1 MRLTCHLR
9 SRCASWAL
17 IGCCAALAA
26 AGCHRTEPP
35 GETPQAANRAEQP
48 AEQAVNV
55 VEAGLRPWPRIVR
68 VQGTLSEDESAQLG
82 VKVAGRVKE
91 VLVDLGSKVA
101 LGQPIAKLDTEEFD
115 LKVRQAE
122 AQVAQARA
130 TLGLKGNTLD
140 DKVDPQKAS
149 PVLQELAML
158 EDARLNVNRAHRFT
172 EKSVFTQ
179 EEVQAR
185 ESTLRV
191 AEARHVSA
199 LNAVHEQIAI
209 LALRRAELALTIQN
223 RKDAIIKAPFD
234 GIVHER
240 HVAPGSYVSIGQPVA
255 TLVRISPLRFRAG
268 VPERSVMGVTV
279 GQPIRLLLEAQPQPL
294 EAKISRISPLLDL
307 SSRALAIEADID
319 NSSET
324 WRAGLFAEAEIL
336 VDPSQQALA
345 VPARSV
351 VAFGGVEKVWIV
363 KDNHCSP
370 RPVRT
375 GRRSAEYV
383 EIIHGLEPG
392 ELVVVEGPLG
402 REGVV
407 RAQRQ
412 TPAARQDQAAILG
425 Q

>member
-17 IGCCAALAA
+17 VGTCAALVAG
-26 AGCHRTEPP
+26 GCHRAEPA
-35 GETPQAANRAEQP
+35 GEAPQAAKPAEQP
-48 AEQAVNV
+48 VSV

-91 VLVDLGSKVA
+91 VLVDIGSKVA

-122 AQVAQARA
+122 ALVAQARS
-130 TLGLKGNTLD
+130 TLGLRGNTLD

-179 EEVQAR
+179 EEIQAR
-185 ESTLRV
+185 ESALRV
-191 AEARHVSA
+191 AEARHMSA
-199 LNAVHEQIAI
+199 LNSVHEQIAA
-209 LALRRAELALTIQN
+209 LALRRAELALAIQN
-223 RKDAIIKAPFD
+223 RKDAIIKAPFN

-268 VPERSVMGVTV
+268 VPERSVMGVSV
-279 GQPIRLLLEAQPQPL
+279 GQPIRLMLEAQPQPL

-336 VDPSQQALA
+336 VDPGQRALA
-345 VPARSV
+345 VPAHSV

-383 EIIHGLEPG
+383 EIIDGLEAG
-392 ELVVVEGPLG
+392 ELVVAEGPLG

>member
-1 MRLTCHLR
+1 LV
-9 SRCASWAL
+9 
-17 IGCCAALAA
+17 A
-26 AGCHRTEPP
+26 AGCHRAEPG
-35 GETPQAANRAEQP
+35 GEAPEAVKSAEQP
-48 AEQAVNV
+48 VSV

-91 VLVDLGSKVA
+91 VLVDIGSKVA

-115 LKVRQAE
+115 LMVRQAE

-149 PVLQELAML
+149 PVLQELALL

-179 EEVQAR
+179 EEIQAR

-199 LNAVHEQIAI
+199 LNSVHEQIAV
-209 LALRRAELALTIQN
+209 LALRRAELALAIQN
-223 RKDAIIKAPFD
+223 RKDAIVKAPFN

-268 VPERSVMGVTV
+268 VPERSVTGVSV
-279 GQPIRLLLEAQPQPL
+279 GQPIRLMLEAQPQPL

-336 VDPSQQALA
+336 VDPGQRALA
-345 VPARSV
+345 VPAHSV

-383 EIIHGLEPG
+383 EIIDGLEAG
-392 ELVVVEGPLG
+392 ELVVAEGPLG

-407 RAQRQ
+407 RAERQ

>member
-1 MRLTCHLR
+1 LV
-9 SRCASWAL
+9 A
-17 IGCCAALAA
+17 G
-26 AGCHRTEPP
+26 GCHRAEPA
-35 GETPQAANRAEQP
+35 GEMREAAKSSEQP
-48 AEQAVNV
+48 VSV

-91 VLVDLGSKVA
+91 VLVDIGSKVA

-122 AQVAQARA
+122 ALVAQARS
-130 TLGLKGNTLD
+130 TLGLRGNTLD

-179 EEVQAR
+179 EEIQAR

-191 AEARHVSA
+191 AEARHMSA
-199 LNAVHEQIAI
+199 LNSVHEQIAA
-209 LALRRAELALTIQN
+209 LALRRAELALAIQN
-223 RKDAIIKAPFD
+223 RKDAIIKAPFN

-268 VPERSVMGVTV
+268 VPERSVMGVSV
-279 GQPIRLLLEAQPQPL
+279 GQPIRLMLEAQPQPL

-336 VDPSQQALA
+336 VDPGQRALA
-345 VPARSV
+345 VPAHSV
-351 VAFGGVEKVWIV
+351 VAFGGVEKVWVV

-383 EIIHGLEPG
+383 EIIDGLEAG
-392 ELVVVEGPLG
+392 ELVVAEGPLG

>member
-17 IGCCAALAA
+17 VGTCAVFAA
-26 AGCHRTEPP
+26 GGCHRAEPD
-35 GETPQAANRAEQP
+35 GETREAVKS
-48 AEQAVNV
+48 AEQAVSV
-55 VEAGLRPWPRIVR
+55 VEAGLRTWPRIVR

-91 VLVDLGSKVA
+91 VLVDIGSKVA

-122 AQVAQARA
+122 ALVAQARS
-130 TLGLKGNTLD
+130 TLGLRGNTLD

-179 EEVQAR
+179 EEIQAR

-199 LNAVHEQIAI
+199 LNSVHEQIAV
-209 LALRRAELALTIQN
+209 LALRRAELALAIQN
-223 RKDAIIKAPFD
+223 RKDAIVKAPFN

-268 VPERSVMGVTV
+268 VPERSVMGVSV
-279 GQPIRLLLEAQPQPL
+279 GQPIRLMLEAQPQPL

-336 VDPSQQALA
+336 VDPGQRALA
-345 VPARSV
+345 VPAHSV

-383 EIIHGLEPG
+383 EIIDGLEAG
-392 ELVVVEGPLG
+392 ELVVAEGPLG

-407 RAQRQ
+407 RAERQ

>member
-1 MRLTCHLR
+1 V
-9 SRCASWAL
+9 
-17 IGCCAALAA
+17 A
-26 AGCHRTEPP
+26 AGCHRADTT
-35 GETPQAANRAEQP
+35 GEAPQAAKSAAESAAKPAEQP
-48 AEQAVNV
+48 VNV
-55 VEAGLRPWPRIVR
+55 VEVAMRPWPRIVR

-91 VLVDLGSKVA
+91 VLVDIGSKVA

-268 VPERSVMGVTV
+268 VPERSVMGVSV

-336 VDPSQQALA
+336 VDPGQQALA
-345 VPARSV
+345 VPAHSV
-351 VAFGGVEKVWIV
+351 VSFGGVEKVWIV
-363 KDNHCSP
+363 KDNRCSP

-375 GRRSAEYV
+375 GRRSADYV
-383 EIIHGLEPG
+383 EILHGLEPG
-392 ELVVVEGPLG
+392 ELVVAEGPLG

>member
-1 MRLTCHLR
+1 
-9 SRCASWAL
+9 
-17 IGCCAALAA
+17 
-26 AGCHRTEPP
+26 
-35 GETPQAANRAEQP
+35 
-48 AEQAVNV
+48 
-55 VEAGLRPWPRIVR
+55 

-91 VLVDLGSKVA
+91 VLVDIGSKVA

-115 LKVRQAE
+115 LMVRQAE

-149 PVLQELAML
+149 PVLQELALL

-179 EEVQAR
+179 EEIQAR

-199 LNAVHEQIAI
+199 LNSVHEQIAV
-209 LALRRAELALTIQN
+209 LALRRAELALAIQN
-223 RKDAIIKAPFD
+223 RKDAIVKAPFN

-268 VPERSVMGVTV
+268 VPERSVTGVSV
-279 GQPIRLLLEAQPQPL
+279 GQPIRLMLEAQPQPL

-336 VDPSQQALA
+336 VDPGQRALA
-345 VPARSV
+345 VPAHSV

-383 EIIHGLEPG
+383 EIIDGLEAG
-392 ELVVVEGPLG
+392 ELVVAEGPLG

-407 RAQRQ
+407 RAERQ

>member
-1 MRLTCHLR
+1 MAC
-9 SRCASWAL
+9 
-17 IGCCAALAA
+17 
-26 AGCHRTEPP
+26 GCHRAEPT
-35 GETPQAANRAEQP
+35 GESPQAAKPAEQP
-48 AEQAVNV
+48 VNV
-55 VEAGLRPWPRIVR
+55 VEVAMRPWPRIVR

-91 VLVDLGSKVA
+91 VLVDLGSKVT
-101 LGQPIAKLDTEEFD
+101 LGQPVAKLDTEEFD

-122 AQVAQARA
+122 ALVNQARA

-158 EDARLNVNRAHRFT
+158 EDAKLNVNRAHRFT

-179 EEVQAR
+179 EEIQAR
-185 ESTLRV
+185 ESALRV

-199 LNAVHEQIAI
+199 LNAVHEQIAV
-209 LALRRAELALTIQN
+209 LALRRAELALAIQN
-223 RKDAIIKAPFD
+223 RKDAVIKAPFN

-268 VPERSVMGVTV
+268 VPERSVVGVSV
-279 GQPIRLLLEAQPQPL
+279 GQPIRLLLEAQPEPL
-294 EAKISRISPLLDL
+294 QAKISRVSPLLDL
-307 SSRALAIEADID
+307 SSRALMIEADVD

-336 VDPSQQALA
+336 VDPGQQALA
-345 VPARSV
+345 VPSHSLV
-351 VAFGGVEKVWIV
+351 TFGGVEKVWTV
-363 KDNHCSP
+363 KDNRCSP

-375 GRRSAEYV
+375 GRRNAEYV
-383 EIIHGLEPG
+383 EIIHGLQPG
-392 ELVVVEGPLG
+392 ELVVAEGPQG

>member
-9 SRCASWAL
+9 LRRASWAL
-17 IGCCAALAA
+17 VGTCAALVA
-26 AGCHRTEPP
+26 AGCHRAEPG
-35 GETPQAANRAEQP
+35 GEAPEAVKSAEQP
-48 AEQAVNV
+48 VSV

-91 VLVDLGSKVA
+91 VLVDIGSKVA

-115 LKVRQAE
+115 LMVRQAE

-149 PVLQELAML
+149 PVLQELALL

-179 EEVQAR
+179 EEIQAR

-199 LNAVHEQIAI
+199 LNSVHEQIAV
-209 LALRRAELALTIQN
+209 LALRRAELALAIQN
-223 RKDAIIKAPFD
+223 RKDAIVKAPFN

-268 VPERSVMGVTV
+268 VPERSVTGVSV
-279 GQPIRLLLEAQPQPL
+279 GQPIRLMLEAQPQPL

-336 VDPSQQALA
+336 VDPGQRALA
-345 VPARSV
+345 VPAHSV

-383 EIIHGLEPG
+383 EIIDGLEAG
-392 ELVVVEGPLG
+392 ELVVAEGPLG

-407 RAQRQ
+407 RAERQ